1 MIKKTICALLAFI
14 FLLGFPTVLADGHAG
29 DITTL
34 CDISIGD
41 NVKIGNIYDEDIDTY
56 CTVKESAPL
65 TVFFGDNKCSGIYIE
80 WTTLP
85 EKFTFE
91 QYSNSGVSISRTEY
105 NEPMLCMFLQVDA
118 DAAKVVLSLEE
129 SKRLGKLAVYSLG
142 ELPSNVQTWDAPA
155 EKADLMIFTAH
166 PDDEHLFF
174 GGVMPYYTG
183 ELGLKTQ
190 VVYMSHQKRLRQ
202 DEALAGLWTSG
213 VRNYPVFLGFKDKYS
228 NNYADAAAAWGED
241 TVLER
246 IVTQLRRFK
255 PEVVITHD
263 VNGEYGHGTHCLAAR
278 ALMVTV
284 LTG

>member
-118 DAAKVVLSLEE
+118 DAAKVV
-129 SKRLGKLAVYSLG
+129 
-142 ELPSNVQTWDAPA
+142 
-155 EKADLMIFTAH
+155 
-166 PDDEHLFF
+166 
-174 GGVMPYYTG
+174 
-183 ELGLKTQ
+183 
-190 VVYMSHQKRLRQ
+190 
-202 DEALAGLWTSG
+202 
-213 VRNYPVFLGFKDKYS
+213 
-228 NNYADAAAAWGED
+228 
-241 TVLER
+241 
-246 IVTQLRRFK
+246 
-255 PEVVITHD
+255 
-263 VNGEYGHGTHCLAAR
+263 
-278 ALMVTV
+278 
-284 LTG
+284 